1 MEFYHLRSFVAVAQ
15 TGNLT
20 KAAQRL
26 YSTPPAISAHIKALE
41 HELATQLF
49 VRSSKGMALTAKGE
63 VLLEQALHTLDSAQH
78 MVNIACE
85 NATELIGHCH
95 IGLNQ
100 DAQILLVPKLAQALK
115 EHCPSVQITFSHLT
129 TGDIIEQLKSG
140 QLDAGYVYGAYD
152 DNYYALNITTQRI
165 TTIAPVNF
173 DTTSIKS
180 IADIAGQTWISI
192 GKQCPFDL
200 ALTGQ
205 LSSPINFSF
214 ASSHDKSR
222 VDLVCAGLGLSFVEE
237 QVAVKL
243 VESNKA
249 KRITLLDFDMPLY
262 FVVRKQ
268 RIEEPILQAI
278 LQEVRILWQLPHE
291 NLNTRQ
297 NEVDGR

>member
-63 VLLEQALHTLDSAQH
+63 ILLEQALHTLDSAQH
-78 MVNIACE
+78 MVNLACE
-85 NATELIGHCH
+85 NATQLIGHCH

-100 DAQILLVPKLAQALK
+100 DAQILQVTKLAQALV
-115 EHCPSVQITFSHLT
+115 EHCPGIQMTFSHFT
-129 TGDIIEQLKSG
+129 TGDIIEQLESG
-140 QLDAGYVYGAYD
+140 QLDAGYVYGAL
-152 DNYYALNITTQRI
+152 DNSFYALTIMTQRV
-165 TTIAPVNF
+165 TTITPANF
-173 DTTSIKS
+173 DTSSIES
-180 IADIAGQTWISI
+180 ISDLANQTWISV
-192 GKQCPFDL
+192 GKKCPFDL
-200 ALTGQ
+200 ALTKQ
-205 LSSPINFSF
+205 LPSSINFSF
-214 ASSHDKSR
+214 ASSNDKSR

-237 QVAVKL
+237 QVAIKL

-262 FVVRKQ
+262 FAVRKQ
-268 RIEEPILQAI
+268 RIEEPIMQAI
-278 LQEVRILWQLPHE
+278 LQEVRILWQLPYKKPQGE
-291 NLNTRQ
+291 
-297 NEVDGR
+297 